1 MPLLVELHFEGGGK
15 ELRTVPA
22 EIWKK
27 NHKEVSKLF
36 VTKKPVMKVVL
47 DPRKQTADT
56 VLDNNVWPPEI
67 NRESYT
73 LYRKQEGDGGNPM
86 RTAQKEKEAEEK
98 KRAGEKKR
106 REAEKKKAAEK
117 ENTEKKTEAS
127 KPK

>member
-15 ELRTVPA
+15 ELRTIPA

-36 VTKKPVMKVVL
+36 VTKEPVIKVVL

-56 VLDNNVWPPEI
+56 VLDNNVWPPQI
-67 NRESYT
+67 DRDSYT
-73 LYRKQEGDGGNPM
+73 LYRKQKSDGGNPM

-98 KRAGEKKR
+98 KRAEEKNR

-117 ENTEKKTEAS
+117 KNTEKKTEAS